1 MHLLYKLLR
10 QEPGSRDGVV
20 AATSV
25 LGIIVNVLI
34 AALKVA
40 IGVFASSIAIL
51 SSGVNNAT
59 DALTS
64 VLTLVGTKLSAKR
77 PDAKHPFGY
86 GRIEY
91 LTSLVIAGL
100 ILFSGF
106 EMLIG
111 SVELI
116 FEPAEM
122 RISYLMLVIIA
133 VTAVIKY
140 FMGVYMIRTGRKVD
154 SGALVAV
161 GLEGRNDAFVSLV
174 TLFSAGVFLLFGWD
188 IDAYAGVFTSVIIL
202 KAGFDV
208 LRETVSALLGKPGQ
222 EELAR
227 QLYKELRAEPLV
239 VNAADMMLH
248 NY

>member
-122 RISYLMLVIIA
+122 RISHLMLVIIA

-140 FMGVYMIRTGRKVD
+140 FMGV
-154 SGALVAV
+154 
-161 GLEGRNDAFVSLV
+161 
-174 TLFSAGVFLLFGWD
+174 
-188 IDAYAGVFTSVIIL
+188 
-202 KAGFDV
+202 
-208 LRETVSALLGKPGQ
+208 
-222 EELAR
+222 
-227 QLYKELRAEPLV
+227 
-239 VNAADMMLH
+239 
-248 NY
+248 